1 MWQGQQPPR
10 RPDGVT
16 LGPVAMGG
24 HDLSSIR
31 SELRAL
37 VDSGRVPSAAYA
49 VVTDAGVAAGGF
61 GGAGPETVFQIGSV
75 TKAVTGLLLADM
87 AERGQVLLSDPA
99 SKYLQGAPPGRVTL
113 LDLATHTSG
122 LPRLPPGLLR
132 YALLRPGDPYAW
144 YPAGAFVRAARRS
157 LATAAG
163 QQPYLYSNYG
173 FGLLGYL
180 LSQAVE
186 APYPKLAEQRVC
198 GALGMSATTFDATP
212 VQGYCGGRPVG
223 PWHMGVLSA
232 AGGLHSTA
240 TDLARLLAAC
250 LAPETTDLSAAV
262 CAALTPR
269 VTTSPKA
276 EIGLA
281 WHHALRDGKRVI
293 WHNGMTGGFSAMV
306 ALNPARR
313 AGAVVLANDGGAPPS
328 PLDALVLDA
337 LFES

>member
-1 MWQGQQPPR
+1 MAP
-10 RPDGVT
+10 
-16 LGPVAMGG
+16 L
-24 HDLSSIR
+24 SIR
-31 SELRAL
+31 SALRTL
-37 VDSGRVPSAAYA
+37 VDKGEVPSAAYA
-49 VVTDAGVAAGGF
+49 QVTDGEVAVGGF

-180 LSQAVE
+180 LGQAE
-186 APYPKLAEQRVC
+186 GAPYPKLAEQRVC
-198 GALGMSATTFDATP
+198 GPLGMSATRFNATP
-212 VQGYCGGRPVG
+212 VQGYSRGRPVG
-223 PWHMGVLSA
+223 PWHLGILSA

-240 TDLARLLAAC
+240 TDLARLLTAC
-250 LAPETTDLSAAV
+250 LAPETTGLAQAIRT
-262 CAALTPR
+262 ALTPR
-269 VTTSPKA
+269 VTPSPGG

-281 WHHALRDGKRVI
+281 WHHALRDGQRVI

-306 ALNPARR
+306 ALCPARR
-313 AGAVVLANDGGAPPS
+313 TGVAVLANDGGVPPS
-328 PLDALVLDA
+328 PLDALVLAA

>member
-1 MWQGQQPPR
+1 M
-10 RPDGVT
+10 PDLLV
-16 LGPVAMGG
+16 
-24 HDLSSIR
+24 SIR
-31 SELRAL
+31 SRLGAL
-37 VDSGRVPSAAYA
+37 VDRGELPSAAYA
-49 VVTDAGVAAGGF
+49 VVSDAGVAAGGF

-99 SKYLQGAPPGRVTL
+99 SKYLPGAPPGRVTL

-122 LPRLPPGLLR
+122 LPRLPPGMYR

-144 YPAGAFVRAARRS
+144 YPAGALVRAARRS
-157 LATAAG
+157 LATTAG
-163 QQPYLYSNYG
+163 GQPYRYSNYG

-180 LSQAVE
+180 LAQA
-186 APYPKLAEQRVC
+186 AGMPYQKLAQERVC
-198 GALGMSATTFDATP
+198 GPLGLPATTFDATP
-212 VQGYCGGRPVG
+212 VQGYCRGRPAG

-232 AGGLHSTA
+232 AGGLQSTA
-240 TDLARLLAAC
+240 TDLARLLTAC
-250 LAPETTDLSAAV
+250 LAPETTELNAAV
-262 CAALTPR
+262 RAALTPR
-269 VTTSPKA
+269 VTISPKK

-293 WHNGMTGGFSAMV
+293 WHNGMTGGFSAML
-306 ALNPARR
+306 ALRPARR

>member
-1 MWQGQQPPR
+1 MAP
-10 RPDGVT
+10 
-16 LGPVAMGG
+16 L
-24 HDLSSIR
+24 SIR
-31 SELRAL
+31 SALRAL
-37 VDSGRVPSAAYA
+37 VDKGEVPSAAYA
-49 VVTDAGVAAGGF
+49 EVTDGEVAVGGF

-99 SKYLQGAPPGRVTL
+99 TKYLSGAVPGRATL
-113 LDLATHTSG
+113 VDLATHTSG
-122 LPRLPPGLLR
+122 LPRLPPGLRR

-144 YPAGAFVRAARRS
+144 YPAGALVRAARRS

-163 QQPYLYSNYG
+163 GQPYLYSNYG

-180 LSQAVE
+180 LSQAQGV
-186 APYPKLAEQRVC
+186 PYQKLAEQRVC
-198 GALGMSATTFDATP
+198 GPLGMSATRFNATP
-212 VQGYCGGRPVG
+212 VQGYSRGRPVG
-223 PWHMGVLSA
+223 PWHLGVLSA

-250 LAPETTDLSAAV
+250 LAPETTGLGQAV
-262 CAALTPR
+262 RAALTPR
-269 VTTSPKA
+269 VTVSAEA

-281 WHHALRDGKRVI
+281 WHHALRDGQRVI

-306 ALNPARR
+306 ALCPARR
-313 AGAVVLANDGGAPPS
+313 TGVAVLANDGGVPPS
-328 PLDALVLDA
+328 PLDALVLEA